1 MTAPVSP
8 SVGGPPESGDL
19 TRSQVLWSLIAHYA
33 SSMAIGLAIGG
44 FVPLIAVTLE
54 ARQVDSVLIGI
65 NSAMTSVGV
74 LMVAPFATAVVRR
87 IGASTGMVAGLLLTA
102 ASALAMAFFDSLWV
116 WLVLRFLIGAGV
128 SIHWVVSETW
138 MNAIVSERRRGLAMA
153 VYVTSIASG
162 FAIGPVI
169 LTLIGTEG
177 VLPFAAIAGVT
188 ALTALPMALIRN
200 LVPPLALETRGS
212 IGRLAREA
220 PTIFAAVLSVGL
232 VDAAFF
238 TFLPIYGLRIGMPSD
253 AAITLLTAVFAG
265 NLMLQIPLGW
275 IADRVNRRAML
286 LVLGAVCVACPWL
299 AVSALGTEAAQG
311 QAWSAYPILFLWGG
325 ASFGLY
331 TVGVTMLGERYRGG
345 ELVAANAAFVMT
357 FELANLIGPP
367 LSGWAIEAWVPT
379 GLMAY
384 MSLIAAGFVA
394 ITLVRGWM
402 RVQDH
407 SA

>member
-1 MTAPVSP
+1 MTAPASP
-8 SVGGPPESGDL
+8 VGRDNTLSRG
-19 TRSQVLWSLIAHYA
+19 QVLWSLLAHYA

-74 LMVAPFATAVVRR
+74 LTVAPFATVIVRR

-102 ASALAMAFFDSLWV
+102 LSALAMAFFDSV
-116 WLVLRFLIGAGV
+116 WAWLLLRYLIGAGV

-138 MNAIVSERRRGLAMA
+138 MNAIVSERRRGLVMA
-153 VYVTSIASG
+153 IYVTSIAAG
-162 FAIGPVI
+162 FALGPII

-177 VLPFAAIAGVT
+177 VAPFAAIAAVT
-188 ALTALPMALIRN
+188 ALTALPMALIRK
-200 LVPPLALETRGS
+200 LQPPLALETKGS
-212 IGRLAREA
+212 VTRLAREA
-220 PTIFAAVLSVGL
+220 PTIFAAVLAVGL

-238 TFLPIYGLRIGMPSD
+238 TFMPIYGLRIGMPSD
-253 AAITLLTAVFAG
+253 VAITLLTAVFAG
-265 NLMLQIPLGW
+265 NVVLQIPLGW
-275 IADRVNRRAML
+275 IADRVNRRGLL
-286 LVLGAVCVACPWL
+286 LVLGVVCIACPWL
-299 AVSALGTEAAQG
+299 AASMLNSEVPHAD
-311 QAWSAYPILFLWGG
+311 AWAAYPVLFLWGG

-357 FELANLIGPP
+357 FELANLVGPP

-384 MSLIAAGFVA
+384 MSLIAAVFV
-394 ITLVRGWM
+394 TVTVVRGWM
-402 RVQDH
+402 RVQESLD
-407 SA
+407 